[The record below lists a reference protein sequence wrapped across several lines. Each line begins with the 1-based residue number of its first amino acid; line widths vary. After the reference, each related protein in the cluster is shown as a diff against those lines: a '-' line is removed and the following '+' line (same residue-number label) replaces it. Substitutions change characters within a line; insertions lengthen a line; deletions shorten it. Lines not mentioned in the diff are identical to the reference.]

1 MLNIGSTIYKTTACA
16 RINECRMEENKKK
29 NNNNNNSIVEKL
41 LISHPSV
48 PSLRSVFLSLNPHNN
63 NNNINGFIGG
73 LNRSRH
79 VTITSA
85 AIERP
90 QKSTTIL
97 PFSPFPSSG
106 QFARQ
111 KLCNRDPADTGKALQ
126 RKYPFRPFRWHKIFS
141 DVS

>member
-1 MLNIGSTIYKTTACA
+1 MSDGGKQ
-16 RINECRMEENKKK
+16 KK

-41 LISHPSV
+41 LISYPSV

-111 KLCNRDPADTGKALQ
+111 SCVTAIPRIPEKLFN
-126 RKYPFRPFRWHKIFS
+126 
-141 DVS
+141 VSILFVRFVGTRFFPTFPEPWFVLV